1 MPLVREPKPSRNGI
15 GVVIPSYRVTRHI
28 LDVIRRIGPEVD
40 RIYVVDDKCP
50 DRTGD
55 LVVAECQDP
64 RVVVLRHDSNQGV
77 GGAVMSGYRAAVADD
92 VGVIVKID
100 GDGQM
105 DPALVSQFA
114 RPIQEGWADYT
125 KGNRFFDLNGVQAM
139 PAVRLFGNAV
149 LSVLT
154 KLSTGYWTI
163 FDPTNGYT
171 AIDGRVAAVLPY
183 DKISRRYFF
192 ESDILFRLNTLR
204 CVVVDIPMT
213 AVYGDEVS
221 HLKVSRVVG
230 EFLVKHL
237 RNFGKRIFYNY
248 VLRDMTVA
256 TFELL
261 LGALLLVWGVG
272 FGSWQWLHAAFLGQA
287 TPLGTI
293 MLAVL
298 PIVLGVQFL
307 LAFINYDVMNVPV
320 RAVGAY
326 LAPPVSLHRNN
337 ARDPSGCV
345 GAHAVVPRDAS
356 ESVVCSGMTG
366 ERMYP
371 VGGGPAS

>member
-1 MPLVREPKPSRNGI
+1 MLPTGKPQKTPNVI

-28 LDVIRRIGPEVD
+28 LGLIRRIGPEVD

-55 LVVAECQDP
+55 LVAAECRDP
-64 RVVVLRHDSNQGV
+64 RVVVLRHECNQGV
-77 GGAVMSGYRAAVADD
+77 GGAVMSGYRAAVADN

-105 DPALVSQFA
+105 DPALISQFV

-125 KGNRFFDLNGVQAM
+125 KGNRFFDLSGVQSM

-154 KLSTGYWTI
+154 KMSTGYWTI

-183 DKISRRYFF
+183 GKISNRYFF
-192 ESDILFRLNTLR
+192 ESDMLFRLNTLR
-204 CVVVDIPMT
+204 CVVVDIAMT

-221 HLKVSRVVG
+221 QLKVSRVMG
-230 EFLVKHL
+230 EFAVKHV
-237 RNFGKRIFYNY
+237 RNFAKRIFYNY

-256 TFELL
+256 TFELV
-261 LGALLLVWGVG
+261 LGALLLIWGTG
-272 FGSWQWLHAAFLGQA
+272 FGSWQWLHAVLTGQA

-320 RAVGAY
+320 RAVGSY
-326 LAPPVSLHRNN
+326 LPPPVTFQGSED
-337 ARDPSGCV
+337 RDLNGRAV
-345 GAHAVVPRDAS
+345 AHAVSPSGTGD
-356 ESVVCSGMTG
+356 SVVCVGMTR
-366 ERMYP
+366 ERTQAT
-371 VGGGPAS
+371 GGGAAS